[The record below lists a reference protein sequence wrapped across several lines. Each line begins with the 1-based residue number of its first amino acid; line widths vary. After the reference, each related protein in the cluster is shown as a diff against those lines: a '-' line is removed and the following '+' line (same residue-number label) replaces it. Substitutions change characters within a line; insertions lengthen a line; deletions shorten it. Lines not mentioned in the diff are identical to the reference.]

1 MKNPKLKLLDW
12 NVLQP
17 LQGEPATEEP
27 KITSTIKVETT
38 ITTLM
43 PDGTTTT
50 VSLEETTT
58 IDENEGNF

>member
-1 MKNPKLKLLDW
+1 MDPHGLLH
-12 NVLQP
+12 L
-17 LQGEPATEEP
+17 
-27 KITSTIKVETT
+27 KITTTIKVETI

-50 VSLEETTT
+50 VLLEETTT